1 MLGSPYFG
9 KLPFRASNLGFGRKG
24 RGVRLWGIWRGS
36 GLECRALAVFV
47 HGPEDVVFR
56 KFRVPAWFRV

>member
-1 MLGSPYFG
+1 M
-9 KLPFRASNLGFGRKG
+9 
-24 RGVRLWGIWRGS
+24 RLWGIWRGS

-56 KFRVPAWFRV
+56 KFRVPAWFRVGV